1 MLSVWKNKTKKL
13 SSINDTFK
21 TESSLRPHLSI
32 LVFWFRHAAEG
43 QLEQIVKLMKKKKE
57 RKKERHHY
65 RRNDALKWVLNKFI
79 PHSPSFNWV
88 RSHFHWDSNFTVS
101 MAIKI

>member
-13 SSINDTFK
+13 SSINDSFK

-43 QLEQIVKLMKKKKE
+43 QLEQIVKLMKKKKKK
-57 RKKERHHY
+57 RKKDTITDVMMH
-65 RRNDALKWVLNKFI
+65 
-79 PHSPSFNWV
+79 
-88 RSHFHWDSNFTVS
+88 
-101 MAIKI
+101 